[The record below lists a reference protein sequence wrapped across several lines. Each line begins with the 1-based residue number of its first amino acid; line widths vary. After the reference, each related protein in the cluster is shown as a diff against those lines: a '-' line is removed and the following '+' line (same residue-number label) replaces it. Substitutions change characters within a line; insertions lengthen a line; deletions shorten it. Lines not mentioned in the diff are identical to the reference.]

1 MPLVYSVMADAS
13 EKLQAEG
20 RAADE
25 GEAVAIAL
33 EEILT
38 FITGEAVAH
47 DTFTVDQAVEMLAK
61 YIAENKDAPAIQN
74 LIGIAAGAIPEEYRD
89 MLKGMLAIYTTNP
102 GEATLEDVLLAFIRA
117 MVYGAEEGSAA
128 YGNEDMRKPSYNRT
142 ALYVL
147 VYVLIGQEVPDYPDI
162 IGRDDKGNLNGSGS
176 FTGLSKMILSLLLT
190 TKDAQG
196 NEIVFE
202 NASQAADFS
211 LRGALSE
218 LAGNIRTL
226 MEQAG
231 ISEDVIGRELD
242 GRVAVLLSNVTSVR
256 KLIFDA
262 FVDTPGAPYSIAKG
276 VGNITTLIT
285 NVSLY
290 PTEHYNVMY
299 TSWAKAGDQNDVND
313 HYITH
318 VEETPATCTEEGTR
332 QHWVYTDANGEISY
346 TDRYLTEV
354 MTDKDMIIPAMGH
367 EWGEW
372 ETVREA
378 TADSE
383 GLEKRVCKHDP
394 NHVEER
400 NTPKTDPV
408 PGGGDTP
415 SDPATPDAPSDPS
428 GGDKQVQPSAADRK
442 SSGNT
447 SGSESRTVPGTGDSN
462 YTALWIFAGV
472 GAAAAAGAAVAGV
485 YRSRKKDN

>member
-299 TSWAKAGDQNDVND
+299 TSWAKAGDKNDVND

-332 QHWVYTDANGEISY
+332 QRWVYTDANGEISY
-346 TDRYLTEV
+346 TDRYLTAV
-354 MTDKDMIIPAMGH
+354 MTDKDMIIPTMGH

-378 TADSE
+378 TEDSE

-428 GGDKQVQPSAADRK
+428 GGDKQVQPSSTDRE
-442 SSGNT
+442 SSGDT
-447 SGSESRTVPGTGDSN
+447 SGSERRSVPGTGDSN
-462 YTALWIFAGV
+462 YTALWIIAGV
-472 GAAAAAGAAVAGV
+472 GAAAAAGAALAGV